1 MNEIEFEKL
10 RETSWRRNLTADE
23 AAAVRSYLA
32 MNPAARAGWEEESS
46 LNEFLGQV
54 PDVPV
59 SSNFTARV
67 LQAVEGEISRSA
79 PRPRGVFGW
88 VKLRWP
94 RIAAASAMAFV
105 IAFSA
110 FQYRELKREQ
120 MARDIVAMSQAAKVP
135 QEWLQDFE
143 VINRLSQ
150 PPVDEEL
157 LAALQ

>member
-10 RETSWRRNLTADE
+10 RETSWRRKLTADE
-23 AAAVRSYLA
+23 TAAVLAYLA
-32 MNPAARAGWEEESS
+32 MHPAARAGWEEESS
-46 LNEFLGQV
+46 LNEVLGEV

-67 LQAVEGEISRSA
+67 LQAVERERSQRA

-94 RIAAASAMAFV
+94 RIAAASVMAFV
-105 IAFSA
+105 IAFSV

-120 MARDIVAMSQAAKVP
+120 MARDIVAMSQAVEVP

-143 VINRLSQ
+143 AINRLSQ